1 MTLPHSEEVE
11 AALVARLLVDP
22 DQLPILAGKLHP
34 EDFFVVQWRQAY
46 EAMQRLS
53 ASGHAIDITTLQDA
67 LGERSEEL
75 GQRIAEVGSAFRAP
89 VEEYAGL
96 IRRDAF
102 RRRLIGALDHV
113 IQRTYEVGDR
123 EVLLAE
129 LHDAVVQVG
138 QGVED
143 GRLISPDQ
151 AADAYLDLTERRAV
165 GLVGGLRYGFS
176 VLDRVLNPAR
186 GGEMIVLAARPSI
199 GKTAMAEMVA
209 DTWSQ
214 QSADPVLF
222 VSLEMS
228 LTMLLDRSISRDTG
242 LPAYDIIRGHLD
254 GEGIQ
259 QAKEAATM
267 RRGRRIWY
275 LDDPFATTNS
285 VRAQAAKLRILGG
298 GLAGIVIDYLQL
310 LKDGGDQEV
319 QRVTRISRQIK
330 AIAREFDVPLLV
342 LSQLSRA
349 PEMRD
354 NPHPRLSDLRE
365 SGAIEQD
372 ADAVIGLYR
381 TGAIVDVDV
390 LKQRQGMLGRT
401 QLYFDQD
408 HVRFMSLEEGAALE
422 VRSRRNDADLLG
434 MDAEVQGRY
443 DPVAASSSGAPDGD

>member
-1 MTLPHSEEVE
+1 VSLPHSEEVE

-22 DQLPILAGKLHP
+22 DQLPVLAGKLHP
-34 EDFFVVQWRQAY
+34 EDFYVTQWRQAY

-53 ASGHAIDITTLQDA
+53 GAGRAIDITTLQDA
-67 LGERSEEL
+67 LQDRSGEL
-75 GQRIAEVGSAFRAP
+75 GQRIAEVGSSFRAP
-89 VEEYAGL
+89 VDEYAGL

-113 IQRTYEVGDR
+113 IQRAYEVGDR

-129 LHDAVVQVG
+129 VHDAVVQVS

-165 GLVGGLRYGFS
+165 GLVGGLNYGFS
-176 VLDRVLNPAR
+176 ALDRVLNPAR
-186 GGEMIVLAARPSI
+186 GGEMIVLAARPSV

-209 DTWSQ
+209 DTWSR

-254 GEGIQ
+254 ETGIQ
-259 QAKEAATM
+259 QAKDAATL
-267 RRGRRIWY
+267 RRGRRVWY

-285 VRAQAAKLRILGG
+285 VRAMAAKLRILAG
-298 GLAGIVIDYLQL
+298 GLSGIVVDYLQL
-310 LKDGGDQEV
+310 LKDAGDQEV
-319 QRVTRISRQIK
+319 QRVTKISRQIK
-330 AIAREFDVPLLV
+330 AIAREFEVPLLV

-349 PEMRD
+349 PEMRED
-354 NPHPRLSDLRE
+354 PHPRLSDLRE

-381 TGAIVDVDV
+381 PLESTVIDVEV

-401 QLYFDQD
+401 QLYFDND
-408 HVRFMSLEEGAALE
+408 HVRFMSLEEGIAYE
-422 VRSRRNDADLLG
+422 IGSRGNAGLLGVAQANEGNDAGTD
-434 MDAEVQGRY
+434 DE
-443 DPVAASSSGAPDGD
+443 D